1 MILTLLLKEINLYYT
16 HRARPNFL
24 MHSRDTPKTRE
35 FGKVGSERT
44 EQQTYRNIQTP
55 AIKGI

>member
-1 MILTLLLKEINLYYT
+1 MN
-16 HRARPNFL
+16 
-24 MHSRDTPKTRE
+24 SRDTPKTRE

-55 AIKGI
+55 AIKGIKIMEASIYKKLKNSYLARM

>member
-1 MILTLLLKEINLYYT
+1 MKEQNCQAEEETKFRYTLN
-16 HRARPNFL
+16 
-24 MHSRDTPKTRE
+24 SRDTPKTRE

>member
-1 MILTLLLKEINLYYT
+1 MN
-16 HRARPNFL
+16 
-24 MHSRDTPKTRE
+24 SRDTPKTRE

-55 AIKGI
+55 AIKGIKIMEASI